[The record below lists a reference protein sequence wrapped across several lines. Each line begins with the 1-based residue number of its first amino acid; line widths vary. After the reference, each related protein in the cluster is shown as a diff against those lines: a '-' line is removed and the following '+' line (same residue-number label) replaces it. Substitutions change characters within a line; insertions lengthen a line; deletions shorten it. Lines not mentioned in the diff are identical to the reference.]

1 MSSGFFT
8 AIHSI
13 LAALGRSGPLFLWE
27 RVVIV
32 GAEQAVAHDRLD
44 DTLRL
49 APALGPE
56 LFSKIID
63 RGGTRLRVLR
73 QSGNAFRIDRL
84 IEAGA
89 WIEAALALIELE
101 MPAWKVRRLVYEN
114 GEWLCS
120 LSRQLN
126 VPIEFDD
133 NVETS
138 HEVLALAVLG
148 ALVEVRRR
156 SSAAPEPI
164 LAVPGVRPTSDRT
177 ICCDN
182 FA

>member
-1 MSSGFFT
+1 MM
-8 AIHSI
+8 
-13 LAALGRSGPLFLWE
+13 L
-27 RVVIV
+27 

-44 DTLRL
+44 DALRL

-56 LFSKIID
+56 LFNKIID

-73 QSGNAFRIDRL
+73 QSGKAFRIDRL

-89 WIEAALALIELE
+89 WTEAALALIELE
-101 MPAWKVRRLVYEN
+101 IPAWKVRRLVCEN

-120 LSRQLN
+120 LSRQLS
-126 VPIEFDD
+126 VPIELDD
-133 NVETS
+133 NVEAS
-138 HEVLALAVLG
+138 HEVLALAVLR
-148 ALVEVRRR
+148 ALVEARQR
-156 SSAAPEPI
+156 SIAAPGTISAAPDA
-164 LAVPGVRPTSDRT
+164 LPTSDAM